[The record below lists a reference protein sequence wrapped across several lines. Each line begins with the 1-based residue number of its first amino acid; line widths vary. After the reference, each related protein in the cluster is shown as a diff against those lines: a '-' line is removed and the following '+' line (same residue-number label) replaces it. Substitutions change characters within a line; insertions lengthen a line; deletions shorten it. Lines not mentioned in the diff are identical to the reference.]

1 MKLDNIRTSSTDLV
15 LVATDSDVVV
25 GCISLHVL
33 PLFHAAGSLGRITA
47 LVVDKSHRGLR
58 IGSALV
64 AAAKDWFIKNDCVKM
79 EVTSGDHRVDAH
91 HFYVS
96 QNFNADGQRFSKKL

>member
-1 MKLDNIRTSSTDLV
+1 MLAKLDNIRTSSTDLI
-15 LVATDSDVVV
+15 LVATDSDAVV

-64 AAAKDWFIKNDCVKM
+64 AAANDWFIKNGCMKIVKSSHIRWTNYS
-79 EVTSGDHRVDAH
+79 VLGHVLFLDPI
-91 HFYVS
+91 
-96 QNFNADGQRFSKKL
+96 N